1 MQESAQM
8 LQASP
13 IRVGNR
19 VLVAQYS
26 NKPEISARPVRVRAR
41 LTSVN

>member
-1 MQESAQM
+1 M

-13 IRVGNR
+13 IRVGTR

-26 NKPEISARPVRVRAR
+26 NKPEISARPVRVRAPFPPSFFI
-41 LTSVN
+41 T